1 MKKIIIVA
9 LLVVGITA
17 FAQEKEGRRD
27 GKEKLTAEQKVDF
40 QVKKMTNDLNLN
52 EKQAKDVRVLVTKE
66 VEKREA
72 KRAEM
77 QDLKTKRRTEM
88 KAQMEAEQATVSA
101 DMKKILT
108 AEQFVKWGKIR
119 DERKENFK
127 EKMAERREKRK
138 SQDIPESK

>member
-1 MKKIIIVA
+1 
-9 LLVVGITA
+9 
-17 FAQEKEGRRD
+17 
-27 GKEKLTAEQKVDF
+27 
-40 QVKKMTNDLNLN
+40 MTNDLNLN

-77 QDLKTKRRTEM
+77 QDLKTKKRAEM
-88 KAQMEAEQATVSA
+88 KAEMETEQVAVSA

-138 SQDIPESK
+138 SQNLPESK

>member
-1 MKKIIIVA
+1 MKKVIVAA
-9 LLVVGITA
+9 LLVVGMTA
-17 FAQEKEGRRD
+17 FAQEKEGRRA
-27 GKEKLTAEQKVDF
+27 GREKLTTEQKVDF
-40 QVKKMTNDLNLN
+40 QVKKMTKDLDLN
-52 EKQAKDVRVLVTKE
+52 EKQAKDVSVLVTKE

-77 QDLKTKRRTEM
+77 QNLKAKKRAEM
-88 KAQMEAEQATVSA
+88 KAQIEAEQVAVSA
-101 DMKKILT
+101 DMKKMLT
-108 AEQFVKWGKIR
+108 AEQYAKWEKIR